1 MTPLTCDDLADLL
14 DDLLND
20 KCEVE
25 IRGRIEIH
33 LGICP
38 DCGGLVAACRATFT
52 ISRALP
58 KCDPPLP
65 ADTEERLRKRCA
77 G

>member
-1 MTPLTCDDLADLL
+1 VTPITCDDLADLL

-20 KCEVE
+20 TCAVEV
-25 IRGRIEIH
+25 RGRIEIH
-33 LGICP
+33 LGVCP

-58 KCDPPLP
+58 KSDPPLP
-65 ADTEERLRKRCA
+65 AGLADRLRQRC
-77 G
+77 GG

>member
-14 DDLLND
+14 DDILNE

-52 ISRALP
+52 VSRALATAE
-58 KCDPPLP
+58 PPLP
-65 ADTEERLRKRCA
+65 AGMEERLRQRCA

>member
-1 MTPLTCDDLADLL
+1 MTPITCDDLADLL

-38 DCGGLVAACRATFT
+38 DCGGLVASCRATFT
-52 ISRALP
+52 ITRALP
-58 KCDPPLP
+58 KSDPPLS
-65 ADTEERLRKRCA
+65 ADLEARLRQRCR